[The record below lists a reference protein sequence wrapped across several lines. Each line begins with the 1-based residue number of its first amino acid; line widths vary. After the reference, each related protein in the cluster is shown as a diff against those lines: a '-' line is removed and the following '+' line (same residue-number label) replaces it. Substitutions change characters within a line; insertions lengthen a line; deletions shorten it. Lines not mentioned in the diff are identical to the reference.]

1 MAGDLAERW
10 QRLRATIPAGV
21 GLVAVTKYSEVPT
34 LREAYHLGMAHFGE
48 NRIQEAQ
55 QKQEALRDLPI
66 TWHLI
71 GHLQS
76 NKVPLAVR
84 HFAWIHSVDRP
95 SLIPPL
101 QRAIAAVGS
110 SPKLLLQ
117 VKLEP
122 DPDKS
127 GWQEAD
133 LLAHLDTLRA
143 ADGLNW
149 VGLMTMLPL
158 GYTGDRAY
166 EAFLRVKRLQER
178 LWEQGWSQLQEL
190 SMGMSADYPEAI
202 RAGATLVRIG
212 SQLFRE

>member
-1 MAGDLAERW
+1 MESDLAQRW
-10 QRLRATIPAGV
+10 QRLQAEIPPTVQA
-21 GLVAVTKYSEVPT
+21 VAVTKYSTVPT
-34 LREAYHLGMAHFGE
+34 LRLAQGLGMVHFGE
-48 NRIQEAQ
+48 NRVQEAQ

-76 NKVPLAVR
+76 NKVAAAVR
-84 HFAWIHSVDRP
+84 CFSWIHSVDRP
-95 SLIPPL
+95 SLIGPL
-101 QRAIAAVGS
+101 QRAIAAAGT

-127 GWQEAD
+127 GWEESELYD
-133 LLAHLDTLRA
+133 HLDILRA
-143 ADGLNW
+143 ATDLNW

-158 GYTGDRAY
+158 GYTGERAY
-166 EAFLRVKRLQER
+166 TAFLRVKNLQER
-178 LWEQGWSQLQEL
+178 LWEQGWIQLQEL

-202 RAGATLVRIG
+202 RAGATIVRIG
-212 SQLFRE
+212 SQLFR